1 MRALSAAQA
10 LKTDTWKVELVKLA
24 RKACRCNSYVE
35 VYLFPTRYQAMLPDS
50 PDFGQYITIFHIM
63 CNATTTITSII
74 VRGTTF

>member
-35 VYLFPTRYQAMLPDS
+35 VYLFLQDTRQCSLTALTLDNTLLSSISCAMPPPPSLPS
-50 PDFGQYITIFHIM
+50 
-63 CNATTTITSII
+63 
-74 VRGTTF
+74 